1 MQFKLTA
8 HHDRYSQ
15 LPTALVTQD
24 SAPSTTSAPRGVY
37 IWGGVGCG
45 KTMLMDLFM
54 HHVHGVNKTRVHFNS
69 FMQSVHQQIHQY
81 RTQQQVVK
89 DDPLDYVVQQIR
101 AQTQLLCFDEF
112 QVTNIADAMLL
123 GRLFD
128 KLWQRHVIVVATSN
142 RPPDGEYLLL
152 TRVTLRAVLTCHVP
166 QICTREGCSAH
177 CSCPSSPSSNNAVTC
192 TTCCRQWTTDWSDS
206 A

>member
-1 MQFKLTA
+1 VSKE
-8 HHDRYSQ
+8 
-15 LPTALVTQD
+15 PI
-24 SAPSTTSAPRGVY
+24 SAEVSAPRGLY

-54 HHVHGVNKTRVHFNS
+54 HHVREVHKTRVHFNS

-81 RTQQQVVK
+81 RTQHQVLK
-89 DDPLDYVVQQIR
+89 EDPLDYVVQQIR

-142 RPPDGEYLLL
+142 RPPDGTYTGHRLTPVTCHTDSRVQIS
-152 TRVTLRAVLTCHVP
+152 TRVD
-166 QICTREGCSAH
+166 CSAH
-177 CSCPSSPSSNNAVTC
+177 SSCRSLRS
-192 TTCCRQWTTDWSDS
+192 
-206 A
+206 